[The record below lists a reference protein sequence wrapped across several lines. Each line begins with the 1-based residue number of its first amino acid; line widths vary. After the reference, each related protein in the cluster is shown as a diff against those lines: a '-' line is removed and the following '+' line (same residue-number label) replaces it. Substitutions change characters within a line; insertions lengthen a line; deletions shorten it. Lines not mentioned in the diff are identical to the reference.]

1 MQRAQEGTE
10 MMDVVIRGGELIDG
24 SGSGRRRAD
33 LGIKDGVISA
43 IGEINEKADRVID
56 ADGRVVCPGF
66 IDVHTHYDAQAFWDG
81 TLSPSPLHGVTSV
94 FGGNCGFS
102 IAPLSPSAGDY
113 LAPMLARVEGMPLE
127 SLEQG
132 VPWDWTSFGEYLDR
146 LEGQLSVNAGFL
158 VGHCAI
164 RRVVMGERAVGEE
177 ASSEELAAMKT
188 LLADSIAEGGM
199 GFSSTVSPTH
209 NDASGD
215 PVPSRHASHDELVEL
230 AAVLRDHP
238 GTSLELIPGVGEFSD
253 EQVQLMVDM
262 SLAGERTLN
271 WNVLAPNSLSPDFSD
286 TQMGYSSI
294 AAEQGAGVVALTVPQ
309 PMLLRLNL
317 YSGFVLDALPG
328 WDELFRLP
336 LEERKRALSDP
347 AYRATL
353 DQRANSDEAGMLKAL
368 ADWGA
373 MTVDQVVEPANEK
386 FKGRCIGDIAREQG
400 KTSFDA
406 LVDLSLADG
415 LLTSFMPPAF
425 GGDEASWRERGRVW
439 LDERTVIG
447 GSDAGAHLD
456 MIDTF
461 AFSTQVL
468 GNGVREYG
476 LLDLEQAVHQLTQV
490 PAELYGLRDRGLV
503 KQGWA
508 ADLVVFDPDEIA
520 PGETYTR
527 TDLPCGGGRLYA
539 EALGIGH
546 VLVNGSEIVR
556 DGEFTS
562 ERPGRVFRS
571 GRDTS

>member
-1 MQRAQEGTE
+1 
-10 MMDVVIRGGELIDG
+10 MMEVVIRGGELIDG
-24 SGSGRRRAD
+24 SGTGRRRAD
-33 LGIKDGVISA
+33 VGIKDGVISA

-94 FGGNCGFS
+94 FGGNCGFT
-102 IAPLSPSAGDY
+102 IAPLAPGAGDY
-113 LAPMLARVEGMPLE
+113 LMPMLARVEGMPLE
-127 SLEQG
+127 TLEQG
-132 VPWDWTSFGEYLDR
+132 VPWDWTSFGEYLDGM
-146 LEGQLSVNAGFL
+146 EGQLSINAGFL

-177 ASSEELAAMKT
+177 ASSEELAAMNT

-199 GFSSTVSPTH
+199 GFSSTLSPTH
-209 NDASGD
+209 NDGAGD
-215 PVPSRHASHDELVEL
+215 PVPSRHASREELVEL
-230 AAVLRDHP
+230 AGVLRDHP
-238 GTSLELIPGVGEFSD
+238 GTSLELIPGVGEFTD
-253 EQVQLMVDM
+253 EQVQIMVDM

-271 WNVLAPNSLSPDFSD
+271 WNVLAPNSLAPEFAD
-286 TQMGYSSI
+286 TQMGYSTI
-294 AAEQGAGVVALTVPQ
+294 AAEQGASVVALTVPQ
-309 PMLLRLNL
+309 PLLLRLNL

-328 WDELFRLP
+328 WGDLFRMP
-336 LEERKRALSDP
+336 IEERKRALSDP

-353 DQRANSDEAGMLKAL
+353 DQRANSDEAGLLKAL
-368 ADWGA
+368 ADWGS

-386 FKGRCIGDIAREQG
+386 FKGRKVADIAREQG
-400 KTSFDA
+400 KGTFDA
-406 LVDLSLADG
+406 LVDLALADG
-415 LLTSFMPPAF
+415 LYTSFMPPAF
-425 GGDEASWRERGRVW
+425 GSDDASWQQRGRVW
-439 LDERTVIG
+439 LDDRTVIG

-490 PAELYGLRDRGLV
+490 PAELYGVRDRGLV
-503 KQGWA
+503 EKGWA
-508 ADLVVFDPDEIA
+508 ADLVVFDPDEVA

-527 TDLPCGGGRLYA
+527 TDLPGGAGRLYS
-539 EALGIGH
+539 EATGIGH
-546 VLVNGSEIVR
+546 VLVNGVEIVCE
-556 DGEFTS
+556 GEFTR

-571 GRDTS
+571 GRDTV

>member
-1 MQRAQEGTE
+1 

>member
-1 MQRAQEGTE
+1 
-10 MMDVVIRGGELIDG
+10 MDVVIRGGELIDG

>member
-1 MQRAQEGTE
+1 

-24 SGSGRRRAD
+24 SGTGRRRAD

-43 IGEINEKADRVID
+43 IGEIKEKADRVID

-102 IAPLSPSAGDY
+102 IAPLTPDAGDY
-113 LAPMLARVEGMPLE
+113 LMPMLARVEGMPLE
-127 SLEQG
+127 SLQQG
-132 VPWDWTSFGEYLDR
+132 VPWDWTSFGEYLDGMEE
-146 LEGQLSVNAGFL
+146 LLSVNAGFL
-158 VGHCAI
+158 VGHSAI

-177 ASSEELAAMKT
+177 ASDEELAAMKQ
-188 LLADSIAEGGM
+188 LLSRSVAEGGM

-209 NDASGD
+209 NDAAGD
-215 PVPSRHASHDELVEL
+215 PVPSRHASRHELVEL
-230 AAVLRDHP
+230 AGVLRDHP
-238 GTSLELIPGVGEFSD
+238 GTSLELIPGVGEFD
-253 EQVQLMVDM
+253 EEQVQLMIDM
-262 SLAGERTLN
+262 SLAGQRTLN
-271 WNVLAPNSLSPDFSD
+271 WNVLAPNSMSPEYTD
-286 TQMGYSSI
+286 TQMGHGTT
-294 AAEQGAGVVALTVPQ
+294 AAEQGASVVALTVPQ

-328 WDELFRLP
+328 WDALFRLP
-336 LEERKRALSDP
+336 IEERKRALADP

-353 DQRANSDEAGMLKAL
+353 DQRANSEEAGMLKAL

-386 FKGRCIGDIAREQG
+386 FKGCTVAEIAGEQG
-400 KTSFDA
+400 KSTFDA
-406 LVDLSLADG
+406 LVDLALADG
-415 LLTSFMPPAF
+415 LYTSFMPPAF
-425 GGDEASWRERGRVW
+425 GSDHASWRERGRAW
-439 LDERTVIG
+439 LDDRTVIG

-490 PAELYGLRDRGLV
+490 PAELYGLRERGLV
-503 KQGWA
+503 EKGWA
-508 ADLVVFDPDEIA
+508 ADLVVFDPDEVA
-520 PGETYTR
+520 SGETYTR
-527 TDLPCGGGRLYA
+527 TDLPCGAGRLYS
-539 EALGIGH
+539 EATGVGH
-546 VLVNGSEIVR
+546 VLVNGVEIVC
-556 DGEFTS
+556 DGEFTPA
-562 ERPGRVFRS
+562 RPGRVFRS
-571 GRDTS
+571 GSDTR